1 MGSLRYNTSM
11 FKPILLLVAAWFV
24 PGLGHLLQRRVFKG
38 IAFFVGIVALLA
50 MGVIMQGK
58 FYDTRSLH
66 PLLLLGFFSDF
77 GNGVF
82 FFLIRL
88 LGLGAGDIRAITH
101 HYGTTYLACAGLL
114 NYLAALNAFDI
125 ARGKRP

>member
-1 MGSLRYNTSM
+1 M
-11 FKPILLLVAAWFV
+11 FKSILILVVSWFV
-24 PGLGHLLQRRVFKG
+24 PGLGHLLQRKYVKGVVFLLSV
-38 IAFFVGIVALLA
+38 AALVG
-50 MGVIMQGK
+50 MGLIMQGK

-66 PLLLLGFFSDF
+66 PLLLLGFFSDV

-82 FFLIRL
+82 FFAVKA
-88 LGLGAGDIRAITH
+88 LGLDAGDIRALTY

-114 NYLAALNAFDI
+114 NYLIALNAFDI